1 MDFYYMLVDLFAD
14 EEPFSYFISL
24 ALTVATAFS
33 AFVSMN
39 RSNEYIK
46 SPDIY
51 SFDTVKKS
59 ARLLN
64 GISILLYQWCIFAAV
79 YLLIGRRGSVGTV
92 YFLICLLA
100 GGAVVFSVISKNRY
114 TKAKNINNA
123 LYLKANK
130 GNLSAIMGNPLG
142 LQGHE
147 QDALNSILTAGGKY
161 AGSANSSKAGGTVS
175 DPLND
180 MLTGAAPI
188 EKNSPAKA
196 AVENLEQTR
205 GEELRECPFCK
216 RQVEKK
222 YPICI
227 YCGKLIPDREK
238 DYRKDSMEL
247 SGWERVDR

>member
-1 MDFYYMLVDLFAD
+1 MDFYYLLVDLFAD
-14 EEPFSYFISL
+14 EEPFSYFTAL
-24 ALTVATAFS
+24 VLTVATVFS
-33 AFVSMN
+33 AFVSIN
-39 RSNEYIK
+39 RSGEYIK
-46 SPDIY
+46 SPDIDG
-51 SFDTVKKS
+51 FKPVKKT

-64 GISILLYQWCIFAAV
+64 GISILLYQWCIFAVV
-79 YLLIGRRGSVGTV
+79 YLLIYGHSGGVGTV
-92 YFLICLLA
+92 YILICLLA

-114 TKAKNINNA
+114 TKAKNIYDS

-130 GNLSAIMGNPLG
+130 GNLSALMGNPLE
-142 LQGHE
+142 LQSHE
-147 QDALNSILTAGGKY
+147 QDALNSILI
-161 AGSANSSKAGGTVS
+161 NSSKYVGSTKS

-180 MLTGAAPI
+180 ILTGAVPI
-188 EKNSPAKA
+188 EKNSPAEA
-196 AVENLEQTR
+196 AMENLEQTT